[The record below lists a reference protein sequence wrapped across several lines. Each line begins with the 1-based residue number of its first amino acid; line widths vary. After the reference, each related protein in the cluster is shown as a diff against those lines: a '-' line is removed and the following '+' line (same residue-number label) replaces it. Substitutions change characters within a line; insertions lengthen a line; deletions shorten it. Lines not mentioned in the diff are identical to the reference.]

1 MDTTLAALKTSF
13 STYPNTFDA
22 DITFAIRDTE
32 VEITEGV
39 RLLGQPLGSLTFT
52 RALKFSLLNAL
63 YEMQRMR
70 LIYYSTS
77 LISTRHC
84 VCLQC
89 THSTSSNIC

>member
-1 MDTTLAALKTSF
+1 MDTTLAALETSF

-32 VEITEGV
+32 VEITDGV

-52 RALKFSLLNAL
+52 RAFELSLLNAL
-63 YEMQRMR
+63 HEMRRMR
-70 LIYYSTS
+70 LSCCPPS
-77 LISTRHC
+77 LISTRRC

-89 THSTSSNIC
+89 AHSKSSYIY